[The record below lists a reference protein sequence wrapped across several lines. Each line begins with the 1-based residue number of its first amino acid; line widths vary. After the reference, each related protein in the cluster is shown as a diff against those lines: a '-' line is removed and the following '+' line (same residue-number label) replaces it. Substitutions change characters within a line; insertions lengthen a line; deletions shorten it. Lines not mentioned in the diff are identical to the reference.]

1 MKGTNLP
8 LAVLLF
14 TTSVLLAKVKS
25 SAIGQRSI
33 MGVAESNVH
42 SLMANSRNRRSDESD
57 SGSSSESNE
66 ISESVSSEESSST
79 SESVSSEEQSRKRR
93 SGESDSGSSS
103 DSAESRIFG

>member
-66 ISESVSSEESSST
+66 ISESVSSEE
-79 SESVSSEEQSRKRR
+79 QSRKRR